1 MIAAQR
7 KRRSVQELIE
17 QTPGDGLVGG
27 IGQVNGDQFGDAGQC
42 VVASYDYMVLAGTQG
57 HQNHRKKDRLFEI
70 AHRLELPVVLFA
82 EGGGGR
88 PGDTDGVSVAG
99 LDCLAFQLFAELSG
113 HVPLVGINGGY
124 CFAGNAALL
133 GCCDVVI
140 ATEGSNLGMGGPA
153 MIEGGGLGVFHPT
166 EIGPV
171 DVQRSN
177 GVIDIVVAD
186 EAAAVA
192 MAKRY
197 LGYFQGSLDEWA
209 APDQRLLRHAIPE
222 NRLRVYDIR
231 TVIDQLFDVD
241 SVLELRA
248 DFGVGMITA
257 LARIEGRAV
266 GVIANNPLHLAG
278 AIDSDGADKASRFMQ
293 LCEAFGLPIVSLCDT
308 PGIMV
313 GPDAE
318 ETALVR
324 HAARLFVTAANLT
337 VPMCTVV
344 TRKGYGLGAQA
355 MAAGSFKATIFTV
368 GWPSSEF
375 GGMGLEGFVRLGYRN
390 ELEADRGSRRT
401 PGDVRGDGGEDVRGR
416 QRGVD
421 GRPFR
426 DRRRDRPGRHQAVD
440 HHGVPIGRPGGNRPQ
455 ICCLRRHLVNG
466 LEIRV
471 GRRGIR

>member
-1 MIAAQR
+1 
-7 KRRSVQELIE
+7 
-17 QTPGDGLVGG
+17 
-27 IGQVNGDQFGDAGQC
+27 
-42 VVASYDYMVLAGTQG
+42 
-57 HQNHRKKDRLFEI
+57 
-70 AHRLELPVVLFA
+70 
-82 EGGGGR
+82 
-88 PGDTDGVSVAG
+88 
-99 LDCLAFQLFAELSG
+99 
-113 HVPLVGINGGY
+113 
-124 CFAGNAALL
+124 
-133 GCCDVVI
+133 
-140 ATEGSNLGMGGPA
+140 

-171 DVQRSN
+171 EVQRRN
-177 GVIDIVVAD
+177 GVVDIVVAD

-192 MAKRY
+192 TAKRY
-197 LGYFQGSLDEWA
+197 LGYFQGSFDDWE
-209 APDQRLLRHAIPE
+209 APDQRLLRHAVPE

-231 TVIDQLFDVD
+231 TVISHLFDVD

-313 GPDAE
+313 GPAAE

-337 VPMCTVV
+337 VPMCTIV

-390 ELEADRGSRRT
+390 ELEAIEDPAERQEMFETMVAKMYEVGKGVSMADHFEIDDVIDPADTRRWITTAFRST
-401 PGDVRGDGGEDVRGR
+401 PPAGTRR
-416 QRGVD
+416 QSARFVD
-421 GRPFR
+421 TW
-426 DRRRDRPGRHQAVD
+426 
-440 HHGVPIGRPGGNRPQ
+440 
-455 ICCLRRHLVNG
+455 
-466 LEIRV
+466 
-471 GRRGIR
+471 